1 MTFRASGSTT
11 NMNTTCCSTASVQ
24 RHRLTVESTRQLPV
38 LGTHLSMM
46 QHPNAGYVGEA
57 LSDGIACM
65 PNVRMDRR
73 TRLGRGRFDL
83 ALQCCQIHRMNSD
96 DVGTLAKV
104 EVLADVEDVV
114 HALMESHEAKRILW
128 FPSELLAAPP
138 DTDPDRHVHDLR
150 ERASGISLPARVAL
164 ALNLLTEEGLPHF
177 HRLLAVYLGS
187 DSFWSKWTNLWTA
200 EEDRHGAVLHDYS
213 RDSRILDN
221 PVLERMQFEYLKAG
235 FEPAWDKD
243 PYRVFV
249 YTTLQ
254 ERATQVSHANTGK
267 LAGEYEPTI
276 GFVLQNVAKEEARHY
291 TFYRN
296 VFKEVLVRDPNGALT
311 SAAEIMPSID
321 MPGVSMPHFREMADV
336 VRRAGIYGPRDYLK
350 IVEEQIR
357 FWEID
362 ALEGLDESGK
372 RAQEKILGI
381 PARLE
386 RVANVLETRSR
397 NKTFS
402 FDVAFAREFEMP

>member
-1 MTFRASGSTT
+1 MT
-11 NMNTTCCSTASVQ
+11 
-24 RHRLTVESTRQLPV
+24 LP
-38 LGTHLSMM
+38 
-46 QHPNAGYVGEA
+46 EA
-57 LSDGIACM
+57 DTI
-65 PNVRMDRR
+65 
-73 TRLGRGRFDL
+73 
-83 ALQCCQIHRMNSD
+83 
-96 DVGTLAKV
+96 AKV
-104 EVLADVEDVV
+104 EVLADLEPVV
-114 HALMESHEAKRILW
+114 HELMDAHEAKRILW

-138 DTDPDRHVHDLR
+138 DTDPDEHLR
-150 ERASGISLPARVAL
+150 ELRRRAEGISLPARVAL

-177 HRLLAVYLGS
+177 HRLLAAYLGG
-187 DSFWSKWTNLWTA
+187 DTFWSKWTNLWTA
-200 EEDRHGAVLHDYS
+200 EEDRHGAVLHDYT

-276 GFVLQNVAKEEARHY
+276 GTVLANVAKEEARHY
-291 TFYRN
+291 AFYRAI
-296 VFKEVLVRDPNGALT
+296 FREVLARDPNNALA
-311 SAAEIMPSID
+311 SAAEVMPSID

-336 VRRAGIYGPRDYLK
+336 IRRAGIYGPRDYLK

-357 FWEID
+357 YWAID
-362 ALEGLDESGK
+362 TLEGLNDAGK

-381 PARLE
+381 PKRLE
-386 RVANVLETRSR
+386 RVADAMETRSR
-397 NKTFS
+397 TKTFS
-402 FDVAFAREFEMP
+402 FAVAFAKEFQMA